1 MIDWSKKIM
10 YVIWLKRERGFFNG
24 LIDYK
29 DNFIGLSKDLL
40 EARALNEKEVK
51 ILSLELDKMGKLYSV
66 LQIVK

>member
-1 MIDWSKKIM
+1 ML
-10 YVIWLKRERGFFNG
+10 YG
-24 LIDYK
+24 LNESVVSLMIDYK

-51 ILSLELDKMGKLYSV
+51 ILSFELDKMGKLYSV